1 MLSWYTSPRT
11 VFDYSSQTSERSVS
25 FVHQRSVSP
34 GIFPRRIPRW
44 DSIVSISI
52 SLVVWSSGTTPELP
66 NVSGIWL
73 HRWSPTLASTSGLL
87 CLSISL
93 SQYIWTHRDTPWLNP
108 ANCLGNPGLMEV
120 QLGKISFRDSLL
132 EIYWFLLSMSIISS
146 RNLAFFII
154 SVSWVPSQ
162 IFTLPTIGHHRV
174 GCLIFICTSCRLSDS
189 ILELIVSLQIIW
201 WWLFCWHSLDFICDV
216 I

>member
-66 NVSGIWL
+66 NVSGI
-73 HRWSPTLASTSGLL
+73 
-87 CLSISL
+87 
-93 SQYIWTHRDTPWLNP
+93 
-108 ANCLGNPGLMEV
+108 CLGDCTADH
-120 QLGKISFRDSLL
+120 QLLLQPRDYCVCRYLSRSIFEPIGIHRGSTQRIVSEIPVSWRFNL
-132 EIYWFLLSMSIISS
+132 EKFPFVTVFSRSIDFLLSMSIISS

-162 IFTLPTIGHHRV
+162 IFALPTIGHHRV

-189 ILELIVSLQIIW
+189 ILELIVSLQII
-201 WWLFCWHSLDFICDV
+201 
-216 I
+216 